1 MSEKRKFH
9 HLEDDAVDRNEE
21 YEVGYRKPPKDKR
34 FPPGRSGNPRGRP
47 RARPRLA
54 YEQHDIPFR
63 QYMMEMTTVTINGKK
78 TRVTRFDALLY
89 VAYKGAMTGDFRFI
103 KLLIEQTGGFKEF
116 RADYIRQANSEDKKV
131 IDMVIAAGKA
141 MLDEPEDK

>member
-1 MSEKRKFH
+1 MSERQKFH
-9 HLEDDAVDRNEE
+9 HVEDDADGKPEE
-21 YEVGYRKPPKDKR
+21 YAVGYRKPPKHAR

-63 QYMMEMTTVTINGKK
+63 LYMMEMTTVTINGKK

-89 VAYKGAMTGDFRFI
+89 VAYQNAMKGDFRFI

-116 RADYIRQANSEDKKV
+116 RADYIRQANSEDQKV
-131 IDMVIAAGKA
+131 IEAVLAAGEALLKKT
-141 MLDEPEDK
+141 EDK